1 MINGFDSYK
10 LSINNL
16 NDVNADS
23 VNSNAEYTT
32 SLYINGQ
39 LINFSSYVTSSYLST
54 TLSNYITSSFLSSTL
69 SSYVLA
75 SNLSSQ
81 LSNYVL
87 SSTLSSTLSNYAT
100 ISYVNSQLSNYAT
113 NGALSSYRLISDSYA
128 KWEIDNMVGGLSAG
142 ITANGVATTG
152 VIASLA
158 VTNATVSGLV
168 ANVSTLNG
176 QVSTLDGQVSTLQGK
191 TQNQTATAG
200 NTNFSGVLNVTN
212 GVNNNVTLNQTGDIT
227 CLTETLNTLTC
238 NTEIKGNGKLNLT
251 NATQDH
257 VLTGNSLT
265 LSQSGKNTSI
275 YGNSYIGA
283 SNSTVQLYGSTI
295 NINNT
300 NSISEFNTVTIGG
313 LVQTVYLNGF
323 VYINGKLVTGFGIGP
338 TNGQWSFPNV

>member
-1 MINGFDSYK
+1 MNRLNTENINGLVSIYADNLQTAFFD
-10 LSINNL
+10 
-16 NDVNADS
+16 ADTS
-23 VNSNAEYTT
+23 GNIYGT
-32 SLYINGQ
+32 SLYINNQ
-39 LINFSSYVTSSYLST
+39 LINFGAYVTSSYLS
-54 TLSNYITSSFLSSTL
+54 SNYALISS
-69 SSYVLA
+69 
-75 SNLSSQ
+75 

-128 KWEIDNMVGGLSAG
+128 KWEVDNMVAGLSAG
-142 ITANGVATTG
+142 ITANGVAVTG

-158 VTNATVSGLV
+158 VTNATVAGLV
-168 ANVSTLNG
+168 ANVSTLNADVATIQG
-176 QVSTLDGQVSTLQGK
+176 ELTTIDGQISTLQGK
-191 TQNQTATAG
+191 TQNQTATVG
-200 NTNFSGVLNVTN
+200 NTNFTGTLQMTN
-212 GVNNNVTLNQTGDIT
+212 GVNNNITLNQTGDIT

-257 VLTGNSLT
+257 ELKGNSLT

-283 SNSTVQLYGSTI
+283 VGSIVQLYGDSV
-295 NINNT
+295 NINNS
-300 NSISEFNTVTIGG
+300 NSISNLTTTTIGG
-313 LVQTVYLNGF
+313 LFQTIYLNGA
-323 VYINGKLVTGFGIGP
+323 VYINGKLVTGFGLGP

>member
-23 VNSNAEYTT
+23 VNSNSEYTT
-32 SLYINGQ
+32 NLYINGQ
-39 LINFSSYVTSSYLST
+39 LIDFSSYVTSSYLST

-87 SSTLSSTLSNYAT
+87 SSTLSSQLSNYAT
-100 ISYVNSQLSNYAT
+100 ISYVNSQLSNYAS

-128 KWEIDNMVGGLSAG
+128 KWEVDNMVAGLSAG
-142 ITANGVATTG
+142 IAANGATNAG
-152 VIASLA
+152 LVVSLA
-158 VTNATVSGLV
+158 ATNAAV
-168 ANVSTLNG
+168 AINTAEIATIQG
-176 QVSTLDGQVSTLQGK
+176 QLTTIDGQITTLQGK

-200 NTNFSGVLNVTN
+200 NTKFTGTLQMTT
-212 GVNNNVTLNQTGDIT
+212 GVNNNITLNNNGDIT

-283 SNSTVQLYGSTI
+283 LGSIVQLYGDNV
-295 NINNT
+295 NINNS
-300 NSISEFNTVTIGG
+300 NSFSNLTTTTIGG
-313 LVQTVYLNGF
+313 LFQTIYLNGA

>member
-16 NDVNADS
+16 NDVNADT
-23 VNSNAEYTT
+23 VNSNTDNTT
-32 SLYINGQ
+32 SLYVNGQ

-54 TLSNYITSSFLSSTL
+54 TLTNYITSSFLTSTL

-100 ISYVNSQLSNYAT
+100 ISYVNSQLSNYAS

-128 KWEIDNMVGGLSAG
+128 KWEVDNMVAGLSAG
-142 ITANGVATTG
+142 ITANGVAITG
-152 VIASLA
+152 VVASLA
-158 VTNATVSGLV
+158 VTNATVAGLV
-168 ANVSTLNG
+168 TNVSTLNG
-176 QVSTLDGQVSTLQGK
+176 QVTTIDGQITTLQGK

-200 NTNFSGVLNVTN
+200 NTKFTGTLQMTT
-212 GVNNNVTLNQTGDIT
+212 GVNNNITLNNNGDIT
-227 CLTETLNTLTC
+227 CLTETVNTLTC
-238 NTEIKGNGKLNLT
+238 NTEIKGNGQLNLT

-257 VLTGNSLT
+257 ILKGNSLS
-265 LSQSGKNTSI
+265 LSAAGKDTSI

-283 SNSTVQLYGSTI
+283 IGSIVQLYGDNV
-295 NINNT
+295 NINNS
-300 NSISEFNTVTIGG
+300 NSFSNLTTTTIGG
-313 LVQTVYLNGF
+313 LFQTIYLNGA